1 MSTPV
6 HPYAFAPAM
15 REPQGSPIRELF
27 PYMSLPDMISFAGG
41 YPSPAS
47 FDAAALQ
54 DAASKVMATDPA
66 QCLQY
71 GPTEGMPALRQA
83 LSALMAERG
92 TPLPPERIVVT
103 SGSQQGFD
111 LLVRAFVAPGTPV
124 WVETPTYPAAVQAL
138 RLAGAAVRAIP
149 SDQDGLCVQALATML
164 ADCPDAER
172 PRLLYLVPT
181 FANPSGRT
189 LALARRRALLA
200 LAAQHRIVVVEDDP
214 YGSLRF
220 DGEPLPSLLSLAAQD
235 PALAPWV
242 IYLGSFSKTMAPGL
256 RLGWM
261 AGPAEILRRAVIA
274 KQVCDLCTSPWLQLA
289 MASCLADGL
298 LPRQTARIIDL
309 YRHKRDLMVQA
320 LTDAFGAALRSEI
333 PQGGMFLWCEI
344 DGVADAASLL
354 PHAIAA
360 RVMYVPGASFGVDV
374 QRSAALRLS
383 FATASDA
390 QIVEGV
396 ARLRRAVVASQG
408 GAALAG

>member
-27 PYMSLPDMISFAGG
+27 PYMSLPGMISFAGG

-47 FDAAALQ
+47 FDAGALQ
-54 DAASKVMATDPA
+54 DAAARVMASDPA

-71 GPTEGMPALRQA
+71 GPTEGMPALRRE
-83 LSALMAERG
+83 LSALMAGRG
-92 TPLPPERIVVT
+92 APLPPEQIVVT
-103 SGSQQGFD
+103 SGSQQGFE
-111 LLVRAFVAPGTPV
+111 LLVQAFVAPGTPV

-138 RLAGAAVRAIP
+138 RLAGAAVRGIP
-149 SDQDGLCVQALATML
+149 SDQDGVCVQTLAAML
-164 ADCPDAER
+164 ADCRDEER

-189 LALARRRALLA
+189 LALERRRALLA

-235 PALAPWV
+235 PALTPWV

-274 KQVCDLCTSPWLQLA
+274 KQVSDLCTSPWLQLA
-289 MASCLADGL
+289 MATCLAAGL
-298 LPRQTARIIDL
+298 LARQTARIIDL
-309 YRHKRDLMVQA
+309 YRHKRDLMVRA
-320 LTDAFGAALRSEI
+320 LADAFGPALRGET

-344 DGVADAASLL
+344 EGVADAASLL

-360 RVMYVPGASFGVDV
+360 RVMYVPGASFSVGG
-374 QRSAALRLS
+374 QRSGALRLS
-383 FATASDA
+383 FATASDE
-390 QIVEGV
+390 QIVQGV
-396 ARLRRAVVASQG
+396 ERLAQAVRASQG
-408 GAALAG
+408 GAAG

>member
-27 PYMSLPDMISFAGG
+27 PYMSLPGMISFAGG
-41 YPSPAS
+41 YPSPGS
-47 FDAAALQ
+47 FDAGALQ
-54 DAASKVMATDPA
+54 AAASAVMAADPA

-71 GPTEGMPALRQA
+71 GPTEGMAALRRE

-92 TPLPPERIVVT
+92 APLPSEQIVVT
-103 SGSQQGFD
+103 SGSQQGFE
-111 LLVRAFVAPGTPV
+111 LLVKALVAPGTPV

-138 RLAGAAVRAIP
+138 RLAGAAVRGIP
-149 SDQDGLCVQALATML
+149 SDRDGLCVESLAAML
-164 ADCPDAER
+164 AGCSEAER

-189 LALARRRALLA
+189 LALDRRRALLV
-200 LAAQHRIVVVEDDP
+200 LAARHRIVVVEDDP

-235 PALAPWV
+235 AALAPWV

-274 KQVCDLCTSPWLQLA
+274 KQVSDLCTSPWLQLA

-298 LPRQTARIIDL
+298 LARQTARIIAL
-309 YRHKRDLMVQA
+309 YRRKRDLMAQA
-320 LTDAFGAALRSEI
+320 LADTFGAALRSEM
-333 PQGGMFLWCEI
+333 PQGGMFLWCGIE
-344 DGVADAASLL
+344 GVDDAASLL

-360 RVMYVPGASFGVDV
+360 RVMYVPGASFGVDGAP
-374 QRSAALRLS
+374 SGALRLS
-383 FATASDA
+383 FATASDE

-396 ARLRRAVVASQG
+396 ARLRQAVRASQ
-408 GAALAG
+408 A